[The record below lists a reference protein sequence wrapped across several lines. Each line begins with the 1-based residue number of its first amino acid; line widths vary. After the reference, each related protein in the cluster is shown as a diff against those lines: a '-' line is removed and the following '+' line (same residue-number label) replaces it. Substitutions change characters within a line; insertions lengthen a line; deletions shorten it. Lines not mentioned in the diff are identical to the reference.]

1 VRPASGIALGFITL
15 GLLLNLGVLL
25 VPAALFG
32 TSPRALG
39 ADVGLFLVGASAL
52 CLADLAGL
60 GHLGSMAAPVAS
72 RDQRVQGLALL
83 AVFWTG
89 LAQRLSGPITVPAS
103 VKVAGFVCMLAGA
116 LLRHAAIRALG
127 GHFVTE
133 IHVGPELVR
142 RGVYGRIRHPSETG
156 LLLAAMGTGLLLSS
170 PAAGAVF
177 LVLLLPVV
185 IVRTRIEDAALGSAF
200 GPSHDRY
207 VREAGRFFPAFRSR

>member
-1 VRPASGIALGFITL
+1 MPAAF
-15 GLLLNLGVLL
+15 LGV
-25 VPAALFG
+25 G
-32 TSPRALG
+32 PRALG
-39 ADVGLFLVGASAL
+39 ADVGFFLVGASAL

-60 GHLGSMAAPVAS
+60 GPLRPMAAPVAS
-72 RDQRVQGLALL
+72 HDHRILALAWAQGLAVL

-89 LAQRLSGPITVPAS
+89 LVQRLGDHALVVPMS
-103 VKVAGFVCMLAGA
+103 LRIVGFICMLAGA
-116 LLRHAAIRALG
+116 LLRYAAIRALG
-127 GHFVTE
+127 ARFVTE

-156 LLLAAMGTGLLLSS
+156 LLLAAMGAGLLLSS

-177 LVLLLPVV
+177 VVLLLPVV
-185 IVRTRIEDAALGSAF
+185 VVRTRIEDDALGSAF